1 MHLTRWLVRLSRP
14 VVLAIFIFLLCGLLA
29 AQTPRPADG
38 DRIPHIQNQKIGSSS
53 WPIQQS
59 PWLMK
64 ELSTPLACS
73 FSTCDVP
80 NATTECREVND
91 RGETVAVFDDV
102 SGQPHG
108 WTLTGEPNMNE
119 RGVPLGAYLH
129 SAGNEFSYLF
139 SGEVCRTIALAKA
152 SLTRESRNK
161 AVRNVMFR

>member
-29 AQTPRPADG
+29 AKRRGLLTT
-38 DRIPHIQNQKIGSSS
+38 IGYLHTKPGNRLIVLAHSTESMV
-53 WPIQQS
+53 
-59 PWLMK
+59 MK
-64 ELSTPLACS
+64 ELSTRLACS

-80 NATTECREVND
+80 NASTECREVDD